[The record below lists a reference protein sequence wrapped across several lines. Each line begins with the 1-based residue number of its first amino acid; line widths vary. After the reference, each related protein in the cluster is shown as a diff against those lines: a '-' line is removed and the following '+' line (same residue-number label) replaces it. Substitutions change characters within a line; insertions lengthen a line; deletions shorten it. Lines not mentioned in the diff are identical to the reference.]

1 MTEINKINP
10 AGLINNGTK
19 KIAKAEG
26 TPGDF
31 EAKLQQTVQKLENMG
46 SEIDAMLAGTA
57 KGGTNE
63 LTQGVNQL
71 GNMIQSVK
79 GMVEN
84 ITPSTKNTSSTA
96 KYAASQYEK
105 MNKSNES

>member
-10 AGLINNGTK
+10 AGLLKPIQKTQK
-19 KIAKAEG
+19 TEG

-46 SEIDAMLAGTA
+46 SEIDAMLSSTA
-57 KGGTNE
+57 ESGASE
-63 LTQGVNQL
+63 VTQGVNQL

-79 GMVEN
+79 GLVEN
-84 ITPSTKNTSSTA
+84 ISPSQKPSSGTA

-105 MNKSNES
+105 MNKNSES

>member
-10 AGLINNGTK
+10 AGLLK
-19 KIAKAEG
+19 PIAKTQKTEA
-26 TPGDF
+26 TSGDF

-57 KGGTNE
+57 KGGASE
-63 LTQGVNQL
+63 ITQGVNQL

-84 ITPSTKNTSSTA
+84 ISPSQKSSSGSA

-105 MNKSNES
+105 MNKNSES